1 MADWVSLPLSY
12 TVPKALS
19 VCIGKILLVINNIET
34 KLARV
39 RKKGNS
45 VEAIGIQVRMEPLF
59 SERQLSPPRKRCL
72 GTGSLEQFLQF
83 K

>member
-1 MADWVSLPLSY
+1 MSY
-12 TVPKALS
+12 TVLKALS
-19 VCIGKILLVINNIET
+19 ACVGKILLVINNIET

-45 VEAIGIQVRMEPLF
+45 VEAIGIQARVELPF
-59 SERQLSPPRKRCL
+59 SEQLLRPPSKMCL
-72 GTGSLEQFLQF
+72 ETFSLEQFLQF

>member
-1 MADWVSLPLSY
+1 MADSVSLPLSY

-19 VCIGKILLVINNIET
+19 VCISKILLVINSIET

-45 VEAIGIQVRMEPLF
+45 VEATGIQVRMEPPF
-59 SERQLSPPRKRCL
+59 SEQQLRPPRKRCL
-72 GTGSLEQFLQF
+72 GTFSLEQFLQF